1 MTGITTAA
9 TGWFRSQNETLEE
22 IETDLRDRRARL
34 LAELEVVERDLRGIV
49 EARAAILPYARA
61 VTAAPTLEIAA

>member
-9 TGWFRSQNETLEE
+9 TGWFRAQSETLDE
-22 IETDLRDRRARL
+22 IETDLRDRRTRL
-34 LAELEVVERDLRGIV
+34 LAELEIVERDLRGIT
-49 EARAAILPYARA
+49 EAKAAILPYARA